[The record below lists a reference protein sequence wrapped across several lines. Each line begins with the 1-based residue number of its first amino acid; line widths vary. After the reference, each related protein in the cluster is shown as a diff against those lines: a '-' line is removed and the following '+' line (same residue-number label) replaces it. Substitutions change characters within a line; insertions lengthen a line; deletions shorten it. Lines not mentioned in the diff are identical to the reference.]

1 MNWIIYATIAYG
13 AAMFIVSLLLVINN
27 IKWGRQLKKD
37 GKIIDEL
44 IKKICE

>member
-1 MNWIIYATIAYG
+1 MIAFG
-13 AAMFIVSLLLVINN
+13 VAMFIASLLMLINN

-44 IKKICE
+44 IKKIRD